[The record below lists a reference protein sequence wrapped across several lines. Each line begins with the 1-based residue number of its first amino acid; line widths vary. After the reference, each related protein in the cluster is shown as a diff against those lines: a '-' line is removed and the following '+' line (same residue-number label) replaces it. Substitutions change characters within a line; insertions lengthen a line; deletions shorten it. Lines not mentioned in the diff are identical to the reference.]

1 LPHENCRRPAA
12 GIGAFGVIQNAT
24 EMYLMGLSLT
34 GRVPAI
40 DALRNLTAA
49 LAMLTASATGLAAQT
64 SPRLDVIF
72 VPTPTQVVER
82 MLDLAEVRKGEF
94 LIDLGCGDGRIP
106 VTAAKKYGAR
116 GLGVD
121 LDPQRIKEANAN
133 VAHEKVGD
141 MVEIRQ
147 QNLFETDLSKADV
160 ISMYLLTDLNLKLR
174 PKLLDLKP
182 GTRLVSHAFSM
193 GEWMPERKETLSP
206 RYDVYLWI
214 VPAKVAGRWTV
225 KRGEKEFT
233 VELTQ
238 KYQTFEGTARIDG
251 KAVPVRNGRLLGKEI
266 IFDVDVPRQ
275 TGTFRGTV
283 EGDTIDGFAGWSA
296 KKSG

>member
-1 LPHENCRRPAA
+1 
-12 GIGAFGVIQNAT
+12 
-24 EMYLMGLSLT
+24 MGQSLT
-34 GRVPAI
+34 AQLPAG
-40 DALRNLTAA
+40 ALRNMTAA
-49 LAMLTASATGLAAQT
+49 LAMLAASATGLAAQS

-72 VPTPTQVVER
+72 VPTPPQVVER
-82 MLDLAEVRKGEF
+82 MLELAEVRKGEF

-133 VAHEKVGD
+133 VANEKVGD
-141 MVEIRQ
+141 TVEIRQ

-174 PKLLDLKP
+174 PKLLDLRP

-193 GEWMPERKETLSP
+193 GDWLPERKETLAP

-225 KRGEKEFT
+225 QRGEKEFT

-238 KYQTFEGTARIDG
+238 KYQTFEGTAQIDG

-266 IFDVDVPRQ
+266 TFDVDVPRQ
-275 TGTFRGTV
+275 SGTFRGTV
-283 EGDTIDGFAGWSA
+283 EGDTIKGFAGWSA